1 MSLGSNM
8 FAAGF
13 ADTELRRTIMSGM
26 MGHPLAEDLAV
37 VNNTLST
44 WSPRSVRMIPYFRY
58 RRLILI
64 TALPAQ
70 IWGLRMLLSY

>member
-1 MSLGSNM
+1 M

-37 VNNTLST
+37 VNNKLTT
-44 WSPRSVRMIPYFRY
+44 WSQRSVR
-58 RRLILI
+58 I
-64 TALPAQ
+64 TPVIAAS
-70 IWGLRMLLSY
+70 LSS

>member
-44 WSPRSVRMIPYFRY
+44 WSPRSVRMIPYSRY

-64 TALPAQ
+64 TALTAQ
-70 IWGLRMLLSY
+70 IWDLRMLLSY